1 MTEHHIH
8 RPSRD
13 EYFML
18 SAIIA
23 ATRASCVKFRSGAVI
38 VKNKRII
45 ASWYNG
51 NPAGVP
57 SCLEQWFCNKDKA
70 GVEWDQKGSGH
81 CLATHA
87 EANAIIQNHQQNL
100 EWTTMYCLHF
110 PCNECAKLITSSG
123 IKEVVY
129 LKMYRDQ
136 NPKAEMIFTHAWIK
150 CREMKIDFD
159 AALNTIE
166 AVMKST
172 KE

>member
-1 MTEHHIH
+1 MTEKQTH
-8 RPSRD
+8 RPSWD

-45 ASWYNG
+45 ASGYNG
-51 NPAGVP
+51 NPTGVP
-57 SCLEQWFCNKDKA
+57 SCCEQWFCNKDKA
-70 GVEWDQKGSGH
+70 GVDRGKKWSGH

-87 EANAIIQNHQQNL
+87 EANAIVQNHQQDI
-100 EWTTMYCLHF
+100 EWTTMYCIHF

-129 LKMYRDQ
+129 LKMYHDE
-136 NPKAEMIFTHAWIK
+136 NPKAEIMFNHAGIIF
-150 CREMKIDFD
+150 RQMEMNFD
-159 AALNTIE
+159 TALENIE